1 MQRKD
6 VERLL
11 APRLFLDGDGDLCC
25 EREGHNLVACPAV
38 SDEHPWPL
46 LNADVWQN
54 IPAMQE
60 ALRALLDRAER
71 AEAERDAAYRAGY
84 RDGFSVSGAGANQE
98 YPWDQYGRD
107 PEQDECWLAER
118 ESLLAKYKDRPE

>member
-1 MQRKD
+1 MQRED

-11 APRLFLDGDGDLCC
+11 TPRLFLDGDGDLCC

-46 LNADVWQN
+46 LNPDVWQN

-60 ALRALLDRAER
+60 ALSAILDRAER
-71 AEAERDAAYRAGY
+71 AEAERDAAFAAG
-84 RDGFSVSGAGANQE
+84 QE
-98 YPWDQYGRD
+98 EMLKRVFD
-107 PEQDECWLAER
+107 
-118 ESLLAKYKDRPE
+118 LLSEVKGIE

>member
-1 MQRKD
+1 MQRED
-6 VERLL
+6 VERMLT
-11 APRLFLDGDGDLCC
+11 PRLFLDGDGDLCC

-60 ALRALLDRAER
+60 ALRVLLDRAEK
-71 AEAERDAAYRAGY
+71 AEAERDAAFAAGQRDMQDRAIQDVAEWGCLFLGSGEDVTADVIDDL
-84 RDGFSVSGAGANQE
+84 RDLPIKPS
-98 YPWDQYGRD
+98 P
-107 PEQDECWLAER
+107 
-118 ESLLAKYKDRPE
+118 